1 LHDTKIYRTFVV
13 SLKVGD
19 ADREDS
25 EVL

>member
-19 ADREDS
+19 AEIEDS